1 MQSYYEIYNNKQFY
15 MERVEIDQK
24 VKDFLVSEFEIDES
38 AIKPEAR
45 LREDIGIDS
54 LDFVDIIVIVDR
66 TFGFRIVPE
75 ELKNVVTLEDFCNYI
90 DKKVNK

>member
-1 MQSYYEIYNNKQFY
+1 MEKIEIY
-15 MERVEIDQK
+15 QK
-24 VKDFLVSEFEIDES
+24 VKDFLISEFEIEEEV
-38 AIKPEAR
+38 IKSEAR

-90 DKKVNK
+90 DSKVNK